1 MLQADSI
8 TGLEQCAAKVLQ
20 HFGGWQLALVDF
32 QGQQRRQFGKGFEQV
47 ENCSPL
53 HRVAQG
59 APGQAQCQGA
69 AVDHQLVQRG
79 FEHRQV
85 EPSRPAETLDPR
97 QEMPCGNRF
106 ALRVEQ
112 ACEYFV
118 MQHLAGVGALH
129 DGLKVQLHFAMGQG
143 VVDPGAPVVLGVIG
157 CRVTMAQMNP
167 GAFGMLAGLCQRLIK
182 AQENGADRLTGA
194 VGDNAQMGDRHA
206 IAGAGQAQ
214 VLQADADIGGQARG
228 TFSIQTRCQQAE
240 FAATVTRRQPG
251 STLRQLSQAL
261 EQFADG
267 SDQRI
272 SPLATQALVEA
283 VQVVDSQHQQMAVTA
298 LFAHA

>member
-1 MLQADSI
+1 M
-8 TGLEQCAAKVLQ
+8 
-20 HFGGWQLALVDF
+20 
-32 QGQQRRQFGKGFEQV
+32 
-47 ENCSPL
+47 
-53 HRVAQG
+53 
-59 APGQAQCQGA
+59 
-69 AVDHQLVQRG
+69 VQRG

-85 EPSRPAETLDPR
+85 EACRPAETLDPW
-97 QEMPCGNRF
+97 QEMPGGNRL
-106 ALRVEQ
+106 ALWVEQ

-118 MQHLAGVGALH
+118 MQHLVGVGALH
-129 DGLKVQLHFAMGQG
+129 DGLEVQLHFAFGQG
-143 VVDPGAPVVLGVIG
+143 VVDPGAPVVLRVIRR
-157 CRVTMAQMNP
+157 RVTMAQINP
-167 GAFGMLAGLCQRLIK
+167 GSFGMLPGFRHCLIK
-182 AQENGADRLTGA
+182 AQEYGADRLTGV
-194 VGDNAQMGDRHA
+194 VGDNAQMGDGHA

-240 FAATVTRRQPG
+240 FAATIARRQPG

-283 VQVVDSQHQQMAVTA
+283 VQVVDSQHQQMAITA